1 MSKCEAQHRRGGSL
15 QMLFLGMLEHPSRK
29 LEAEL
34 TKTWSCVCC
43 NARLCN
49 LRNLREA
56 IGSGNAADEHPVQ
69 QDSAQRGAG
78 SARLAASKTE

>member
-1 MSKCEAQHRRGGSL
+1 MEALVNSLETNGGGDTAAL
-15 QMLFLGMLEHPSRK
+15 SREQ

-34 TKTWSCVCC
+34 TKTRSCVCC

-78 SARLAASKTE
+78 SARLAVTQE